1 MTDQLQKAIR
11 ACNLLPANRAAA
23 EALRRMG
30 ETPDQSQLHVL
41 QLAQAKAES
50 EGRTPPDDVTDD
62 LYDLKQGMSPDWARK
77 ITDRMTEEE
86 TDADSLE
93 KADAQTLLDWMSDA
107 LPLDQFSQRALREV
121 PRD

>member
-1 MTDQLQKAIR
+1 MTDQLQKSIR

-30 ETPDQSQLHVL
+30 ETPDQLQLHVL

-86 TDADSLE
+86 TDADYLE
-93 KADAQTLLDWMSDA
+93 QIDSETLLNWITDA
-107 LPLDQFSQRALREV
+107 LPLDQFS
-121 PRD
+121 PRSLQGVVRD